1 MPGVS
6 PIRTTFF
13 TLWCWVSWLLNGLAW
28 RMTWSCHSQVRHRLG
43 RGSDA
48 VRMAGS
54 STDTLSPTEVGALS
68 MAVHP
73 AIASCLSLCLASAG
87 GQAWSL
93 QLVLWTDTLSPAEAG
108 SLSSVGPVHQAVVIM
123 FLPLPISSD
132 LPRCWWVCQH
142 RVSSHSLTHLT
153 FACLLTLRKYPRFTS
168 AALLDISM
176 RETS

>member
-68 MAVHP
+68 VAVHP

-93 QLVLWTDTLSPAEAG
+93 QLKRDHCRPSSPSCRDHVSPSADFLGPAQMLASLPAQGIIPFTHPPHICVFTDPS
-108 SLSSVGPVHQAVVIM
+108 
-123 FLPLPISSD
+123 
-132 LPRCWWVCQH
+132 
-142 RVSSHSLTHLT
+142 
-153 FACLLTLRKYPRFTS
+153 
-168 AALLDISM
+168 
-176 RETS
+176 